1 MKKGQMSKTL
11 IATALLGAVCG
22 TPAMAGGGPSSMEAL
37 QRQMQE
43 LINQNKQLT
52 QRVGELEGMM
62 AEQNAKTAEKLKALD
77 QQNEKI
83 DPRKIS
89 EYVTLSGL
97 VEVEFA
103 AGDDYA
109 GENFNSFD
117 LATVE
122 LGLDMKA
129 TDWATGHV
137 LVKYEEDGDDD
148 EFTID
153 EATITL
159 GDTEKFPLYLTAGK
173 FYMPFGNFES
183 NMIQDPLTLEIGEIN
198 DSGAALGF
206 EANGFTAALYGYKGM
221 DETGD
226 SDTMGYGVM
235 AGYGYEKDD
244 LSFTGGL
251 SWTNNMADSDGA
263 IADAFD
269 VAGLNTIE
277 ETVSGF
283 GAHVGVGLGPV
294 SLIGEYITSLDE
306 FPAEIEFAGFG
317 AEPEA
322 WNVELAY
329 TAALLN
335 RETVFAIGWQET
347 DEAVAIGLP
356 ETRYIGSAGM
366 EIIPQTV
373 LTLEY
378 YHDKDYD
385 LAEGGTDENAD
396 VFTAQLAYE
405 F

>member
-22 TPAMAGGGPSSMEAL
+22 SPAMAGGGPSSMEAL

-62 AEQNAKTAEKLKALD
+62 AEQNAKTTEKLKALD
-77 QQNEKI
+77 QRNEKI

-109 GENFNSFD
+109 GENFNAFD

-122 LGLDMKA
+122 LGLDVKA
-129 TDWATGHV
+129 TDWAAGHI

-173 FYMPFGNFES
+173 FYMPFGNFET

-198 DSGAALGF
+198 DSGAAIGV
-206 EANGFTAALYGYKGM
+206 EANGFTAAVYGYKGM

-263 IADAFD
+263 IADA
-269 VAGLNTIE
+269 GLDTIE

-283 GAHVGVGLGPV
+283 GVHAGAGFGPV
-294 SLIGEYITSLDE
+294 SFIGEYVTALDN
-306 FPAEIEFAGFG
+306 FAQAEIDFLGQG

-329 TAALLN
+329 TVELLN

-356 ETRYIGSAGM
+356 ESRYIGSAGM
-366 EIIPQTV
+366 EIIPHTV

-378 YHDKDYD
+378 FYDNDYD
-385 LAEGGTDENAD
+385 VEDGGTGDNAN
-396 VFTAQLAYE
+396 VFTAQLSYE